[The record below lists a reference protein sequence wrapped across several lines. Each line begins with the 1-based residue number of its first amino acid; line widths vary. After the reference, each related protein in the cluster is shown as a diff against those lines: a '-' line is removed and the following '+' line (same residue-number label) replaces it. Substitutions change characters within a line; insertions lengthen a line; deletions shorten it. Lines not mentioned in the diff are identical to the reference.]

1 MFDQLKDFL
10 SDYIQALESMASI
23 MEAGATRKLNQTISN
38 LRGRINR
45 TSDQLERNLKLY
57 KLREVDDTWIKE
69 NNRPI
74 RQWIADT
81 NIELAVTLHQ
91 RESSVWLWGSNR

>member
-23 MEAGATRKLNQTISN
+23 MEAGATSKLNQTISN

-57 KLREVDDTWIKE
+57 KLREVDDIWIRE
-69 NNRPI
+69 NNRHI
-74 RQWIADT
+74 RQRIADT

-91 RESSVWLWGSNR
+91 RESNVWLWGSNR